1 MAHPVLHAPNWLPGL
16 QLLVPGPAGGTGGG
30 QLRQLV
36 QNGGL
41 IQCFDSSSTGV
52 CERSSGDT
60 EQCFNGSS
68 TGLQAPRG
76 EGMKQGTTS
85 HHGRT
90 TGAWGARVAPRRP
103 SRANCAPTRCANWG
117 CPAGQAGSRARRQS
131 ARAPCSPPG
140 PPQWPTGAPPAG
152 LGAPEHNGPETGH
165 ADQTNLKHIQ

>member
-52 CERSSGDT
+52 CERPSGDT

-68 TGLQAPRG
+68 TGLHAPRG
-76 EGMKQGTTS
+76 GGDETGHHIASWADHWSLGSTRCPTPPQSGELRS
-85 HHGRT
+85 HEMCQLGLSCC
-90 TGAWGARVAPRRP
+90 P
-103 SRANCAPTRCANWG
+103 SRVSCQWTIRKGALQSPRSTPVANWG
-117 CPAGQAGSRARRQS
+117 SSCGAGG
-131 ARAPCSPPG
+131 ARA
-140 PPQWPTGAPPAG
+140 
-152 LGAPEHNGPETGH
+152 
-165 ADQTNLKHIQ
+165 